1 VEERRFDRPKEFDM
15 DETQHT
21 TRRGR
26 LWRLTSTPLALIVAC
41 VLTYGT
47 AFGAVGAGAEPAA
60 TSYVPR
66 NPIDAVA
73 AMQPSWNLG
82 NTLDAIPDETS
93 WGNPLATK
101 SLFGT
106 IRAQGFRSV
115 RIPVTWSGHQ
125 SATSPYAIDPAF
137 MTRVKQVADWALAD
151 DLYVVLNIHHDSW
164 QWIATMAADHDNVR
178 ARYDA
183 SWKQIAAQFKDAP
196 AKLLFE
202 SVNEPVFTNATD
214 TQKVQFLNE
223 LNTSFHTIVRQ
234 SGGRNATRLLVL
246 PTQGCTPD
254 QKLMDDLATTMSSL
268 HDPNLVATVHFYGFW
283 PFSVN
288 IAGYTRF
295 TAEVLKDMTDAF
307 ARMRNT
313 FVAKGIPV
321 YLGEY
326 GLLGYPDHFHP
337 DTVERGEALKYFE
350 ALGHQARISGV
361 TSALWDPFSLLNRS
375 TLQWRDPGL
384 FAQISSSWTARSATA
399 SSDLVFVPKSGP
411 VKESTL
417 TLNLNGTSFLGLR
430 QGSTWLIRGRD
441 YTVAGDRLTLT
452 AAALTRLAGNRSYGV
467 NATLQAIFS
476 RGVPWRLSVITNDP
490 PVLSNATGTT
500 ASFAVPTQF
509 RGDVLATMEAKYADG
524 SNAGPDNWTS
534 YKAFNT
540 AFSPDYPNNTITLA
554 AAFFDAVNDGARVTL
569 AFHFWS
575 GATATYSVTKS
586 GTSVTGTTS

>member
-1 VEERRFDRPKEFDM
+1 VDYQRFDRPKEFDM
-15 DETQHT
+15 DETPHPA
-21 TRRGR
+21 RRGR
-26 LWRLTSTPLALIVAC
+26 LRRLTSTPVALVVAC
-41 VLTYGT
+41 VLACGT
-47 AFGAVGAGAEPAA
+47 VLGAAGADAEPAA
-60 TSYVPR
+60 TAHVPR

-93 WGNPLATK
+93 WGNPPATK
-101 SLFGT
+101 ALFDT

-125 SATSPYAIDPAF
+125 SATSPYAIDQAF
-137 MTRVKQVADWALAD
+137 MTRVKQVTDWALAD
-151 DLYVVLNIHHDSW
+151 GLYVVLNVHHDSW
-164 QWIATMAADHDNVR
+164 QWIATMTTDHDNVR

-183 SWKQIAAQFKDAP
+183 TWRQIAAQFKDEP

-202 SVNEPVFTNATD
+202 SVNEPVFNNATD
-214 TQKVQFLNE
+214 AQKTQFLNE

-234 SGGRNATRLLVL
+234 SGGRNATRLLML
-246 PTQGCTPD
+246 PTIGCTPD

-268 HDPNLVATVHFYGFW
+268 HDPNLVATVHYYSFW

-295 TAEVLKDMTDAF
+295 NAEVQKDMTDAF
-307 ARMRNT
+307 ARMRDT
-313 FVAKGIPV
+313 FVAKGVPV

-326 GLLGYPDHFHP
+326 GLLGYPDYFHP
-337 DTVERGEALKYFE
+337 DVVERGEALKYFE
-350 ALGHQARISGV
+350 ALGQQARVSGV
-361 TSALWDPFSLLNRS
+361 TTALWDPFSLLNRE

-384 FAQISSSWTARSATA
+384 FAQISSSWTGRSGTA

-411 VKESTL
+411 IKASTL
-417 TLNLNGTSFLGLR
+417 TLNPNGTFFIGLR

-441 YTVAGDRLTLT
+441 YTVSGDQLTLT
-452 AAALTRLAGNRSYGV
+452 APALTRLAGNRAYGV
-467 NATLQAIFS
+467 NSTLQAVFS
-476 RGVPWRLSVITNDP
+476 RGVPWQLSVITNDP

-500 ASFAVPTQF
+500 DSFAVPTQF
-509 RGDVLATMEAKYADG
+509 RGDVLATMEARYADG

-534 YKAFNT
+534 YKAFNA
-540 AFSPDYPNNTITLA
+540 AFSPDYPNKTIILTP
-554 AAFFDAVNDGARVTL
+554 AFFNAVNDGARVTL
-569 AFHFWS
+569 TFHFWS
-575 GATATYSVTKS
+575 GGTATYYVTKS